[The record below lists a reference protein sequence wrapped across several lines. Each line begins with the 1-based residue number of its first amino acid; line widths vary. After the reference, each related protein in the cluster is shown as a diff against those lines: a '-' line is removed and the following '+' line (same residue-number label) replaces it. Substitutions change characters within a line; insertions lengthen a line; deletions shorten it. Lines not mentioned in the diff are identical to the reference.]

1 MFIGSLFGGRMLE
14 KRRRIGLLL
23 FGAALASAVVA
34 PALAAG
40 EFVASLYGG
49 KAWVS
54 NTDFTLRQPGGTD
67 LTFKDVAWDDDSLE
81 PPVYWGARLTWW
93 LDGGQT
99 RSAAGWGAAL
109 DFTHAK
115 ATANLDQTVHV
126 SGTRGGAA
134 VNADEP
140 LGNTFSTL
148 AFSHGLNIFTVNA
161 LYRWPT
167 WSTGELGEMRPYA
180 GAGLGIVWPHVEVG
194 TGGQTTSAYSV
205 AGPAYQG
212 LAGLDFK
219 VSERWSVFIEYK
231 LSRAEIKA
239 DIAGGGSVEFK
250 PWLQNAVLGAA
261 YRF

>member
-1 MFIGSLFGGRMLE
+1 MLG
-14 KRRRIGLLL
+14 KRLRIGVLLS
-23 FGAALASAVVA
+23 GAALASAVVA

-54 NTDFTLRQPGGTD
+54 NTDLTLHQPGGTD
-67 LTFKDVAWDDDSLE
+67 LTFGNVAWDDDSLE
-81 PPVYWGARLTWW
+81 PPVYWGVRLTWW
-93 LDGGQT
+93 QA
-99 RSAAGWGAAL
+99 RSAAGWGGAL

-126 SGTRGGAA
+126 SGTRGGAP

-148 AFSHGLNIFTVNA
+148 AFSLGLNIFTANA
-161 LYRWPT
+161 LYRWSP
-167 WSTGELGEMRPYA
+167 WRAGEWGEVRPYV

-194 TGGQTTSAYSV
+194 IGGQTTSAYSV

-219 VSERWSVFIEYK
+219 ASEKWSVFIEYK
-231 LSRAEIKA
+231 LSRAEINA

-250 PWLQNAVLGAA
+250 PWMQHAVLGAA